1 MRIHKNKYCNKFKCT
16 RKIFTII
23 FFYKWRSFVFYFF
36 FFYIYIFIFCF
47 YFFITLISVRNV
59 ISTKNLDTYI
69 FFIFMNI
76 YVGTYISVTYSNLWE
91 RFFVKKI
98 KKKKGKRMKYCVG
111 RSVYSRLT
119 RFFIVSSFNLI
130 LKIAFWNRYCIVLR
144 TNTTTEKETSNKRI
158 TMRLVTLNR
167 QAIQSS
173 HFI

>member
-1 MRIHKNKYCNKFKCT
+1 MYKKDIYYY
-16 RKIFTII
+16 

-98 KKKKGKRMKYCVG
+98 KKKKKEKEWN
-111 RSVYSRLT
+111 
-119 RFFIVSSFNLI
+119 IVSGDPFN
-130 LKIAFWNRYCIVLR
+130 
-144 TNTTTEKETSNKRI
+144 
-158 TMRLVTLNR
+158 
-167 QAIQSS
+167 QD
-173 HFI
+173 